1 MYLHCRFITET
12 KMKAKVQKWGNS
24 LAIRIP
30 GAFARQTGMHEN
42 GPVEITID
50 GDSLTIRPIV
60 PPVIV
65 LDELLSDITAD
76 NLHGEI
82 DAGRPVG
89 GEEW

>member
-1 MYLHCRFITET
+1 
-12 KMKAKVQKWGNS
+12 MKAKVQKWGNS